1 MKKNFEENVWKN
13 FRRKNF
19 EEKFEEKFRRKIS
32 KKNFEEIF
40 EKKFEE
46 KFRRKNFEEKFRRKN
61 FEENFSRKKAKMFVE
76 NRWMLD
82 SRIRNADENRSMV
95 GFQRRSERL
104 SRKEADN
111 RADNC

>member
-19 EEKFEEKFRRKIS
+19 EEKFEEKFRRK
-32 KKNFEEIF
+32 
-40 EKKFEE
+40 
-46 KFRRKNFEEKFRRKN
+46 NFEEKFRRKN
-61 FEENFSRKKAKMFVE
+61 FEENFSRKKANMFVE

>member
-1 MKKNFEENVWKN
+1 MKKFLKKIFEEN
-13 FRRKNF
+13 FRRK
-19 EEKFEEKFRRKIS
+19 KFEEKFRRKIS

-46 KFRRKNFEEKFRRKN
+46 KFRRNYFEEKFRRKN